1 MDCYAAIYKNRPV
14 GFLAVT
20 HGIGRIRYF
29 RITRIV
35 VLPDYQGIGIAKNL
49 MAFIG
54 EHYRRQGKLPLT
66 MVTSNPQ
73 FLHTKIPN
81 WIVTRK
87 GRHNPQEGAKYIKHI
102 KNLNKSSSRKRITIS
117 MKYKPPRKS
126 GQNMSTLPPYHE

>member
-1 MDCYAAIYKNRPV
+1 V

-20 HGIGRIRYF
+20 HGVGKTRYF

-49 MAFIG
+49 MTFIG

-73 FLHTKIPN
+73 FLHSKIPN
-81 WIVTRK
+81 WVVTRK
-87 GRHNPQEGAKYIKHI
+87 GRQSTHEGAKDYEHI
-102 KNLNKSSSRKRITIS
+102 KNIGRSGSSKRITIS
-117 MKYKPPRKS
+117 MKYTPPRRR
-126 GQNMSTLPPYHE
+126 GLA